1 MDQLGLREAIDDLSD
16 DVVVRDLILLL
27 SGASAR

>member
-1 MDQLGLREAIDDLSD
+1 MDQLGLGEAIDDLSD